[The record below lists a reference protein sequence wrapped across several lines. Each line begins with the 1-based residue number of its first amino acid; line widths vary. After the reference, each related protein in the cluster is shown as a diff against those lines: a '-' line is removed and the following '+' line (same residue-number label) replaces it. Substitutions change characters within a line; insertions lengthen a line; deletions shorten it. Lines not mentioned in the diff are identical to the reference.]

1 MKGGPAG
8 IPWVSDSM
16 TFPSRAFRSF
26 REAQVLEG
34 GISATCLLWTSL
46 LCFFWV
52 SEQPAW
58 VPKSWPGAG
67 LNPPLSQGSPEALIL
82 TAVVPTGTAT
92 HIPPASTL
100 LMSLRWQVV

>member
-1 MKGGPAG
+1 MVKGGPAG
-8 IPWVSDSM
+8 LPWVSDFLPGS
-16 TFPSRAFRSF
+16 PGS
-26 REAQVLEG
+26 G
-34 GISATCLLWTSL
+34 GRHFCHLPPLDHSL
-46 LCFFWV
+46 PCCFWV

-67 LNPPLSQGSPEALIL
+67 LNPTLSQGSPEALTL